1 MAVEIDSYLKDR
13 LNARALWFEAAGRAV
28 LRDEVLA
35 APRADEALV
44 ATRFSALSRGT
55 ERLVFEGRVPQAQ
68 AGHMRAPF
76 QAGEF
81 SFPVKFGY
89 CAVGEVLEGPAH
101 VLGRRVFCLHPH
113 QDVFVAPLSALRLVP
128 DAVPTRRAT
137 LAASLETALNALW
150 DSGAG
155 PGDRI
160 VVIGAGM
167 IGLMVTALSAGLP
180 GAEVFV
186 CDRDPERRTLVEAF
200 GARFVTADQ
209 APRDADLAFHASA
222 SAQGLALALDCA
234 GLEAKVVEMSWYGAG
249 AVEAPLG
256 GAFHHKRLRLISSQ
270 VGQVANSRRP
280 RWSHARRLDKAL
292 ALLADP
298 RFDGLLGKDAALE
311 VAFADLPRE
320 LPRLLAPDAPGV
332 TALVRY

>member
-1 MAVEIDSYLKDR
+1 MTVEIETYLKDR

-28 LRDEVLA
+28 LRDEVLRPPGA
-35 APRADEALV
+35 GEALV

-55 ERLVFEGRVPQAQ
+55 ERLVFEGRVPHIQAAQ
-68 AGHMRAPF
+68 MRAPF

-81 SFPVKFGY
+81 GFPVKFGY
-89 CAVGEVLEGPAH
+89 CAVGEIVDGPAE

-113 QDVFVAPLSALRLVP
+113 QDVFVAPLRALRFVP
-128 DAVPTRRAT
+128 DAVPSPRAT
-137 LAASLETALNALW
+137 LAANLETALNALW

-167 IGLMVTALSAGLP
+167 IGLLVTALAAGLP

-186 CDRDPERRTLVEAF
+186 CDRDPERKVLVEKF
-200 GARFVTADQ
+200 GAQFVTADH
-209 APRDADLAFHASA
+209 APRDADLVFHASA

-234 GLEAKVVEMSWYGAG
+234 GLEASVVELSWYGAG

-270 VGQVANSRRP
+270 VGHVANSRRP

-298 RFDGLLGKDAALE
+298 RFDGLFGE
-311 VAFADLPRE
+311 QVAFADLPRE
-320 LPRLLAPDAPGV
+320 LPRLLAPNAPGV
-332 TALVRY
+332 TALIGY